1 MQVNNTKKDNFLG
14 QITKR
19 FIGYFAFFFLIL
31 LALVS
36 FGQYK
41 DQGKINL
48 IFCLTFSFPF
58 ACLGAAIAAIFI
70 SVFKKADAAPPWVQ
84 PSDVTVEK
92 SVLSKGL
99 SKIRRKRIIIFAM
112 FVMWLPFGVFILAI
126 NLPIFLFVYMAAL
139 AVVSEL
145 LYFSKC
151 PRCNNYFFYR
161 FKPGSI
167 GDTGNPK
174 LNLLFGG
181 GYQNTFSS
189 RCLNCGLN
197 LRNENS
203 I

>member
-1 MQVNNTKKDNFLG
+1 
-14 QITKR
+14 
-19 FIGYFAFFFLIL
+19 LI
-31 LALVS
+31 V
-36 FGQYK
+36 
-41 DQGKINL
+41 
-48 IFCLTFSFPF
+48 CLTFSLPI

-70 SVFKKADAAPPWVQ
+70 GVFKKLDATPPWVQ
-84 PSDVTVEK
+84 QSEYVTVEK
-92 SVLSKGL
+92 NVLNKAL
-99 SKIRRKRIIIFAM
+99 SKIIRRRIIIFAM

-126 NLPIFLFVYMAAL
+126 NLPIFLFAYMAAL
-139 AVVSEL
+139 AVASEL

-161 FKPGSI
+161 SKPGSI

-181 GYQNTFSS
+181 GYRNTFSS